1 MAEGGE
7 EDLPRD
13 AKIVKTLLKS
23 MGVEDYEPRV
33 VHQFLE
39 LWYRYVVDV
48 LTDAQVYSEHAGKAS
63 IDSDDIKLAI
73 QSKVN
78 FSFSQPPPREEVLEA
93 EFWDSGVEIFIFMEK
108 RLLLTSGSSCSMD
121 SNWSNNNLLHP
132 DMLLLL
138 YLVFPGM
145 LKVPPNIMF
154 GNLVVQLDDSA
165 HAISYLTNYIMIL
178 NEIVSLLGLVLLELA
193 RNRNKIPLPKSIAGT
208 GVPLPPEQDTLI
220 NPNYQLAIT
229 KRRQTSQPEE
239 TEEDEESADPNPT
252 PSQNPS
258 VSHEKTD
265 VPQGTPQR
273 VSFPLGAKRPR

>member
-23 MGVEDYEPRV
+23 MGVDDYEPRV

-48 LTDAQVYSEHAGKAS
+48 LTDAQVYSEHAGKVS

-78 FSFSQPPPREEVLEA
+78 FSFSQPPPRE
-93 EFWDSGVEIFIFMEK
+93 
-108 RLLLTSGSSCSMD
+108 
-121 SNWSNNNLLHP
+121 
-132 DMLLLL
+132 
-138 YLVFPGM
+138 
-145 LKVPPNIMF
+145 
-154 GNLVVQLDDSA
+154 
-165 HAISYLTNYIMIL
+165 
-178 NEIVSLLGLVLLELA
+178 VLLELA
-193 RNRNKIPLPKSIAGT
+193 RNRNKIPLPKSIAGS

-220 NPNYQLAIT
+220 NPNYQLAIA
-229 KRRQTSQPEE
+229 KKQTSQPEE
-239 TEEDEESADPNPT
+239 TEEDEERADPNPA
-252 PSQNPS
+252 PSKNPS
-258 VSHEKTD
+258 LSHEKTD